1 MNKFIDVHH
10 HILPQFYRDALNE
23 AGVPKQFGI
32 TLPEWTLDSS
42 KNMLEKY
49 NIKSAMTSI
58 STPGVC
64 FGDMRLAKDLARKC
78 NEYATELSQKYPK
91 IYGGFA
97 TLPLPLINETIYE
110 IKYALDTLK
119 MDGVTLL
126 SNYDGKLLG
135 NQYFEPVFRELNDRR
150 TIVFIH
156 PTIPS
161 PCCSDMNF
169 LPASM
174 YEFVCDS
181 SRTIINML
189 FSGIFEKYDQIKFIV
204 PHAGGV
210 IPYLAGRIDLYPL
223 MMPKLMENIPKGA
236 LHYLKNLYYDIA
248 MSTSTPTLRCLN
260 EFVSADKIL
269 MGSDYPFVSENGLD
283 QILSSLEKYPDFSH
297 EELELIKYKN
307 METLFPRFKKP

>member
-1 MNKFIDVHH
+1 MNKYIDVHH
-10 HILPQFYRDALNE
+10 HILPGFYRDALNE
-23 AGVPKQFGI
+23 AGIPKKFGI
-32 TLPEWTLDSS
+32 SLPEWTLDSS

-49 NIKSAMTSI
+49 NIKSAITSI
-58 STPGVC
+58 STPGVYI
-64 FGDMRLAKDLARKC
+64 GDMNLAKDLSRKC
-78 NEYATELSQKYPK
+78 NEYAVELSAKYPK
-91 IYGGFA
+91 LYGGFA
-97 TLPLPLINETIYE
+97 TLPLPFINETVEE

-150 TIVFIH
+150 TTVFIH

-174 YEFVCDS
+174 FEFVCDS

-189 FSGIFEKYDQIKFIV
+189 FSGIFEKYNRIRFIV

-236 LHYLKNLYYDIA
+236 LYYLKNLYYDVA
-248 MSTSTPTLRCLN
+248 MSTSKPTLRCLN

-269 MGSDYPFVSENGLD
+269 MGTDYPFVSENGID
-283 QILSSLEKYPDFSH
+283 QILDSLEKYPNFSN

-307 METLFPRFKKP
+307 MEILFPKLKK

>member
-1 MNKFIDVHH
+1 MSKYIDVHH
-10 HILPQFYRDALNE
+10 HILPPFYRNALNE
-23 AGVPKQFGI
+23 AGIPKKFGI

-42 KNMLEKY
+42 KEILEKY
-49 NIKSAMTSI
+49 NIKSAITSI

-64 FGDMRLAKDLARKC
+64 IGDMSLSKNLARRC
-78 NEYATELSQKYPK
+78 NEYAAELSEKYPK
-91 IYGGFA
+91 MYGGFA
-97 TLPLPLINETIYE
+97 TLPLPLINETVDE
-110 IKYALDTLK
+110 IKYALDDLK

-135 NQYFEPVFRELNDRR
+135 NEIFAPVFRELNDRSAM
-150 TIVFIH
+150 VFIH

-161 PCCSDMNF
+161 PCCSDMSF

-181 SRTIINML
+181 SRTIVNML
-189 FSGIFEKYDQIKFIV
+189 FSGIFETYNQIKFIV

-210 IPYLAGRIDLYPL
+210 IPYLAGRIDLYPS
-223 MMPKLMENIPKGA
+223 MMPRLKENIPKGA
-236 LHYLKNLYYDIA
+236 LYYLKNLYYDVA
-248 MSTSTPTLRCLN
+248 MSTSLPTLRCLK

-269 MGSDYPFVSENGLD
+269 IGTDYPFVSENGID
-283 QILSSLEKYPDFSH
+283 QILTSLEQYPYFSS

-307 METLFPRFKKP
+307 MEILFPRLKT